1 MPYNIQVCHRYTC
14 DAKINFLANV
24 NSYTIECTYRYY
36 ETMSALYF
44 VHYNICLSTYS
55 PVLKKM
61 QQIIRIICTGTGCTL
76 NIVQTLL
83 LNVTKCFV
91 PSIWY
96 WFTLFFMKHV
106 IFRNYWT
113 TLCLYIHISLACI
126 KKILYKLRLS
136 FVNPFQFTQRIPCL
150 DWCV

>member
-1 MPYNIQVCHRYTC
+1 MSIIRRRQSLFSPCAKKRQMVRFFLNLHVPYNIQVCHRYTC

-91 PSIWY
+91 PSMILVHIV
-96 WFTLFFMKHV
+96 FHET
-106 IFRNYWT
+106 RNF
-113 TLCLYIHISLACI
+113 S
-126 KKILYKLRLS
+126 
-136 FVNPFQFTQRIPCL
+136 
-150 DWCV
+150 